1 VQFNEEVV
9 YNSGGGTIVN
19 VPQINTTYTPPVT
32 STPANLLNVAAD
44 KTLYEVEVTL
54 TQKAT
59 IHTVTVTPST
69 WTTYAPTDI

>member
-9 YNSGGGTIVN
+9 YNSGATIVN

-32 STPANLLNVAAD
+32 SALANLLNVAAD